1 MMKRILPAFLLLL
14 PAFSAI
20 SSASDPM
27 PPCGPCP
34 PKPTRPGGVVAEMTF
49 FLR

>member
-1 MMKRILPAFLLLL
+1 MMKRIVLAFLLLL

-20 SSASDPM
+20 GSASDPM

-34 PKPTRPGGVVAEMTF
+34 PKPTRPGGVVTEMTF